1 MRPVAALPGR
11 EFHMKV
17 RNILA
22 TKKGNIIS
30 IRGDESVRQAIAML
44 VQHRIGAL
52 IVLDEAERLVGILS
66 ERDIM
71 RFAAADEQ
79 LFGRPVSDI
88 MTRDVIVGMP
98 QDDVIAVAHTMLEK
112 RFRHLPIVD
121 EGQLVGI
128 ISIGDV
134 LKIQRDAY
142 RGEVDT
148 LETRIIAEGEE

>member
-1 MRPVAALPGR
+1 
-11 EFHMKV
+11 MKV

-22 TKKGNIIS
+22 TKKGQIIT
-30 IRGDESVRQAIAML
+30 IRPEEPVRRAVALL
-44 VQHRIGAL
+44 VENRIGAL
-52 IVLDEAERLVGILS
+52 IVVDAAVRLVGILS

-71 RFAAADEQ
+71 RAAAGDEQ

-121 EGQLVGI
+121 EGQLIGI

-134 LKIQRDAY
+134 LKTQRDAY

>member
-1 MRPVAALPGR
+1 
-11 EFHMKV
+11 MKV

-22 TKKGNIIS
+22 TKKGQLITV
-30 IRGDESVRQAIAML
+30 GPDEPVRRAVTIL
-44 VQHRIGAL
+44 VENRIGAL
-52 IVLDEAERLVGILS
+52 LVVDPSGQLVGILS

-71 RFAAADEQ
+71 RTAATDEA
-79 LFGRPVSDI
+79 LFGRAVAEI
-88 MTRDVIVGMP
+88 MTKDVIVGMP

-112 RFRHLPIVD
+112 RFRHLPIID
-121 EGQLVGI
+121 EGKLIGI

>member
-1 MRPVAALPGR
+1 
-11 EFHMKV
+11 MKV

-22 TKKGNIIS
+22 TKKGNVITIAP
-30 IRGDESVRQAIAML
+30 DEPVRRAIALL
-44 VQHRIGAL
+44 VEHRIGAL
-52 IVLDEAERLVGILS
+52 VVVDAADRLAGILS
-66 ERDIM
+66 ERDILYT
-71 RFAAADEQ
+71 AAEDEQ

-88 MTRDVIVGMP
+88 MTRDVVVGMP

-121 EGQLVGI
+121 EGRLCGI

>member
-1 MRPVAALPGR
+1 
-11 EFHMKV
+11 MKV

-22 TKKGNIIS
+22 TKKGHLITIHEE
-30 IRGDESVRQAIAML
+30 DPVRQAITLL
-44 VQHRIGAL
+44 VEYRIGAV
-52 IVLDEAERLVGILS
+52 IVVDSAENLVGILS

-71 RFAAADEQ
+71 RIAAADEQ
-79 LFGRPVSDI
+79 LFGRRVGDI

-121 EGQLVGI
+121 EGKLIGI

-134 LKIQRDAY
+134 LKTQRDAY
-142 RGEVDT
+142 LGEVDT

>member
-1 MRPVAALPGR
+1 
-11 EFHMKV
+11 MKV

-22 TKKGNIIS
+22 TKKGNIIT
-30 IRGDESVRQAIAML
+30 IRAEEPVRRAVALL
-44 VQHRIGAL
+44 VEYRIGAL
-52 IVLDEAERLVGILS
+52 IVVDAAGRLVGILS

-71 RFAAADEQ
+71 RAAAEDEQ
-79 LFGRPVSDI
+79 LFGRPVDVI
-88 MTRDVIVGMP
+88 MTRDVIVGLP

-121 EGQLVGI
+121 EGELIGI

>member
-1 MRPVAALPGR
+1 
-11 EFHMKV
+11 MKV

-22 TKKGNIIS
+22 TKKGQLITIDSDEPVRKAIS
-30 IRGDESVRQAIAML
+30 LL
-44 VQHRIGAL
+44 VVNRIGAL
-52 IVLDEAERLVGILS
+52 LVVDSSGKLVGILS

-71 RFAAADEQ
+71 RTAASDEG
-79 LFGRPVSDI
+79 LFGRPVADI
-88 MTRDVIVGMP
+88 MTKEVVVGMP

-112 RFRHLPIVD
+112 RFRHLPIMD
-121 EGQLVGI
+121 EGQLIGI

>member
-1 MRPVAALPGR
+1 
-11 EFHMKV
+11 MKI

-22 TKKGNIIS
+22 TKKGHLIT
-30 IRGDESVRQAIAML
+30 IRGDEPIRRAIAML
-44 VQHRIGAL
+44 VENRIGAL
-52 IVLDEAERLVGILS
+52 LVVDAAESLVGILS

-71 RFAAADEQ
+71 RTAAVDEQ
-79 LFGRPVSDI
+79 LFDRPVSEI
-88 MTRDVIVGMP
+88 MTRDVVVGMP

-121 EGQLVGI
+121 EGRLIGI

>member
-1 MRPVAALPGR
+1 
-11 EFHMKV
+11 MKV

-22 TKKGNIIS
+22 TKKGNVITIAP
-30 IRGDESVRQAIAML
+30 DEPVRRAIAML
-44 VQHRIGAL
+44 AEHRIGAL
-52 IVLDEAERLVGILS
+52 VVVDAAERLAGILS
-66 ERDIM
+66 ERDILYT
-71 RFAAADEQ
+71 AAEDEQ

-88 MTRDVIVGMP
+88 MTRDVVVGMP

-121 EGQLVGI
+121 EGRLCGI

>member
-1 MRPVAALPGR
+1 
-11 EFHMKV
+11 MKV

-22 TKKGNIIS
+22 TKKGHLVTVQA
-30 IRGDESVRQAIAML
+30 DDPVRKAINLL
-44 VQHRIGAL
+44 VEHRIGAL
-52 IVLDEAERLVGILS
+52 PALDSAGKLVGILS

-71 RFAAADEQ
+71 RHAAQDEQ

-88 MTRDVIVGMP
+88 MTREVIVGMP

-121 EGQLVGI
+121 EGELIGI

>member
-1 MRPVAALPGR
+1 
-11 EFHMKV
+11 MKV

-22 TKKGNIIS
+22 TKKGNIIT
-30 IRGDESVRQAIAML
+30 IHAEEPVRRAVALL
-44 VQHRIGAL
+44 VEHRIGAL
-52 IVLDEAERLVGILS
+52 IVVDAVGRLVGILS

-71 RFAAADEQ
+71 RAAAEDEQ
-79 LFGRPVSDI
+79 LFGRPVDTI
-88 MTRDVIVGMP
+88 MTREVIVGLP

-121 EGQLVGI
+121 EGELIGI

>member
-1 MRPVAALPGR
+1 
-11 EFHMKV
+11 MKV

-22 TKKGNIIS
+22 TKKGHIITVKAN
-30 IRGDESVRQAIAML
+30 DPVRNAITLL

-52 IVLDEAERLVGILS
+52 LVMDEANRLVGILS

-71 RFAAADEQ
+71 RTAAEDEQ
-79 LFGRPVSDI
+79 LFGRPVADI
-88 MTRDVIVGMP
+88 MTHDVIVGMP

-112 RFRHLPIVD
+112 RFRHLPIID
-121 EGQLVGI
+121 EGQLIGI

-148 LETRIIAEGEE
+148 LETRIIAEGED